1 MDYRH
6 TTFIA
11 AYIALGPLP
20 YEDSGKLTI
29 TVKVMTDTTFA
40 YTALCVTT
48 DFFDLIC
55 SFPRLAFVTSLFN
68 LYPEML

>member
-29 TVKVMTDTTFA
+29 TVKVMADTTFA
-40 YTALCVTT
+40 FAAFFVAT
-48 DFFDLIC
+48 D
-55 SFPRLAFVTSLFN
+55 
-68 LYPEML
+68 